1 MSAVAQAVRHGRQ
14 QVIRN
19 HARFLQLSLWNRRHD
34 LWERDVPAEPIDVL
48 QPGVA
53 LELQGFSVESRS
65 SLGEEW
71 DRGLR
76 SEVAAVVD
84 RERRKVYMSSRY
96 PLVVQ
101 NFTAAHELGHVIL
114 HPHID
119 VKHREFPKDGPSSQ
133 RDWEEREADWFASEF
148 LMPEKQV
155 RLEFAKRFGRIP
167 FHLNEDTAY
176 ALCGSSIDKVLRQC
190 RCPRD
195 ISRLLAEA
203 TMFNGVPMA
212 SLASRFAVSSKAMA
226 IRLNELE
233 LIA

>member
-1 MSAVAQAVRHGRQ
+1 MSAVVQAVRPSRR

-34 LWERDVPAEPIDVL
+34 LWKHDVPAEPIDVL

-53 LELQGFSVESRS
+53 LELRGFSIESRS
-65 SLGEEW
+65 FLGEEW

-84 RERRKVYMSSRY
+84 RERRKVFMSSRY
-96 PLVVQ
+96 PFVVQ
-101 NFTAAHELGHVIL
+101 NFTGAHELGHVIL

-119 VKHREFPKDGPSSQ
+119 TKHREFPKDGPTVQ

-155 RLEFAKRFGRIP
+155 RLEFAKRFGHMP
-167 FHLNEDTAY
+167 FHLTEDMAY
-176 ALCGSSIDKVLRQC
+176 ALCGSSIDKVMRQC

-203 TMFNGVPMA
+203 TMFNGSPII
-212 SLASRFAVSSKAMA
+212 SLAARFAVSSKAMA